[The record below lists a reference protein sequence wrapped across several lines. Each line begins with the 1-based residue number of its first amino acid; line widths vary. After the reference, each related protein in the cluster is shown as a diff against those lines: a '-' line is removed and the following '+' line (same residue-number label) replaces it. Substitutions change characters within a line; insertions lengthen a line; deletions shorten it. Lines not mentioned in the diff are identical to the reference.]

1 MANPVAVTDYD
12 PAGGM
17 RVRRISRQSSYTGMP
32 VEMERPQTLELPLT
46 PRTPMRSSLKNMAAY
61 GSHPGGA
68 TTRGSSGGTPTN
80 PTPPDSLSEE
90 VFVGGTSSSR
100 SDSGFVSTTN
110 RVRFSP
116 SPFEKSGNIV
126 MTTDWSPTHDPS
138 LSAPSQGPLQRSRMS
153 GRGMLHHHYVT
164 ESDLQRDFN
173 LFSS

>member
-1 MANPVAVTDYD
+1 
-12 PAGGM
+12 M

-32 VEMERPQTLELPLT
+32 AEMERPQTLELPLT
-46 PRTPMRSSLKNMAAY
+46 PRTPMRSSLKNMAY
-61 GSHPGGA
+61 SSHPGGA

-138 LSAPSQGPLQRSRMS
+138 LSVTSASASQGPLHRSRAA
-153 GRGMLHHHYVT
+153 GRGMLHHHHYVT

-173 LFSS
+173 LYSS